1 MHGGASFAAAGED
14 AGDAVLLEI
23 TDASFIAGEADPSP
37 PPPVSVDDL
46 AGLDPL
52 PYPTIW
58 VRADRTRLIES
69 SSYFRALLG
78 GSFSESGRAHVQISC
93 NLEAAVQVLI
103 YLFEPSGSLT
113 ITHHTFLPLMEG
125 GLFLAAENL
134 LTECERWFRTM
145 SSQSSSLLAPLDFLI
160 DTWYFAQEHGI
171 NYVQDICPGYLAQ
184 NFVQVISRR
193 SFVKLPY
200 DLLYSTIEC
209 PFLTVDSEKQLC
221 EAILCWITENMLCC
235 EELPPNSVDHQ
246 LYLLNKVRI
255 CLLPLEFAAGTKR
268 NWAEFG
274 SKVESRILNLLKDSL
289 RTVLDAIADD
299 NLESYR
305 VRITEYSKKIV
316 LSGCPQ
322 ITTEILYISVLPPT
336 NVGASLNKRLESSW
350 AQVDYRN
357 IILYNELE
365 EAVKSSSFGNVH
377 MVDLSKCP
385 NAHFSTAIDWLKLA
399 FPELRIFRASFCL
412 TFQFE
417 DLLYLLLTCPWIN
430 EIDLSIDTS
439 IIAQMHSV
447 ISSRF
452 EGRGAVKPKLTRYYA
467 QDPLCDTT
475 MNSYISNISKLIL
488 EGRNDITDVDLLK
501 ISILKNSLCY
511 INIKNCTLLTDDGI
525 SKLLLKCT
533 KIHSMVLSYTSFG
546 NQSIQTLC
554 NSNPLDS
561 MDECRHVMAFRM
573 QELHLDGCKGIGY
586 AAMSQLM
593 SNVNITNFLCLRE
606 TTLTD
611 GALCN
616 FVGSSLEF
624 LDISET
630 VVSMVSL
637 APVIRRNSNLR
648 CLKAAGCRN
657 LLFEHGE
664 VEAMSGGNIYG
675 DFLQEITST
684 CCLED
689 VEMGWAF
696 CPIRVTTLIPSFSKV
711 RKMTIGLGTTLPENI
726 LCALPDICP
735 FLESLVLRFQM
746 ISDKVVRNLLKSSTK
761 LRVLCLYSCLGNLT
775 SFSFQ
780 IKAPL
785 LRILRLEWIT
795 PWMTN
800 DDLAVLIQNYNLV
813 ELSLSGCKLLDS
825 NSQELISSGW
835 PNLTCLHLEECG
847 QITLDGV
854 SSILNCKA
862 LEDLLLRHTGK
873 GIGRTIIT
881 DAITELPLLRK
892 LALDLCDASEEGY
905 DSPNNPEGKMM
916 RTITMSRCKSV
927 RSCFELHR
935 EGSSNSKPVHKET
948 IVLEWSS
955 RQLRTTIVKEKIRWT
970 QRPKAHNREESGR
983 RGARA
988 AAARRPATGGAHLTG
1003 MAHLAASAAP
1013 LPSADPDAGEESS
1026 HSPPP
1031 PEKGLRKVVVVM
1043 GATGAGK
1050 SRLAVDLASHF
1061 AGVEV
1066 VSADSMQ
1073 VYGGLDVLTNKVP
1086 LHEQKGVP
1094 HHLLSVIDPSV
1105 EFTCRDFRDHAVPI
1119 IEGILDRGGLPVIV
1133 GGTNFYIQALVSPF
1147 LFDDMAQ
1154 DIEGLTLNDH
1164 LDEIGLDNDDE
1175 AGLYEHLKKID
1186 PVAAQRIHPNNHR
1199 KIKRYLELYE
1209 STGALPSDLFQ
1220 GQATE
1225 MLIFMFWIVM
1235 SMKGSTA

>member
-1 MHGGASFAAAGED
+1 F
-14 AGDAVLLEI
+14 
-23 TDASFIAGEADPSP
+23 
-37 PPPVSVDDL
+37 
-46 AGLDPL
+46 
-52 PYPTIW
+52 
-58 VRADRTRLIES
+58 
-69 SSYFRALLG
+69 
-78 GSFSESGRAHVQISC
+78 
-93 NLEAAVQVLI
+93 
-103 YLFEPSGSLT
+103 
-113 ITHHTFLPLMEG
+113 EG

-160 DTWYFAQEHGI
+160 ETWYFAQEHGI

-200 DLLYSTIEC
+200 DLLYSTIKC
-209 PFLTVDSEKQLC
+209 PFLTVDRFKSIFLFNPVLQ
-221 EAILCWITENMLCC
+221 
-235 EELPPNSVDHQ
+235 
-246 LYLLNKVRI
+246 VRI

-305 VRITEYSKKIV
+305 VRITEYSKIMHFVALLTDEDFVLQKIV

-322 ITTEILYISVLPPT
+322 ITTEILYISVLPPA
-336 NVGASLNKRLESSW
+336 NVGASLNKS
-350 AQVDYRN
+350 YGFG
-357 IILYNELE
+357 YK
-365 EAVKSSSFGNVH
+365 KSCNH
-377 MVDLSKCP
+377 
-385 NAHFSTAIDWLKLA
+385 
-399 FPELRIFRASFCL
+399 
-412 TFQFE
+412 
-417 DLLYLLLTCPWIN
+417 
-430 EIDLSIDTS
+430 
-439 IIAQMHSV
+439 
-447 ISSRF
+447 
-452 EGRGAVKPKLTRYYA
+452 
-467 QDPLCDTT
+467 
-475 MNSYISNISKLIL
+475 
-488 EGRNDITDVDLLK
+488 
-501 ISILKNSLCY
+501 
-511 INIKNCTLLTDDGI
+511 
-525 SKLLLKCT
+525 
-533 KIHSMVLSYTSFG
+533 
-546 NQSIQTLC
+546 SIQTLC

-561 MDECRHVMAFRM
+561 MDEYRHVMAFRM

-746 ISDKVVRNLLKSSTK
+746 ISDKVVRNLLESSTK

-835 PNLTCLHLEECG
+835 PNLTCLHLE
-847 QITLDGV
+847 
-854 SSILNCKA
+854 
-862 LEDLLLRHTGK
+862 LL
-873 GIGRTIIT
+873 
-881 DAITELPLLRK
+881 
-892 LALDLCDASEEGY
+892 
-905 DSPNNPEGKMM
+905 
-916 RTITMSRCKSV
+916 
-927 RSCFELHR
+927 F
-935 EGSSNSKPVHKET
+935 KPK
-948 IVLEWSS
+948 
-955 RQLRTTIVKEKIRWT
+955 
-970 QRPKAHNREESGR
+970 
-983 RGARA
+983 
-988 AAARRPATGGAHLTG
+988 
-1003 MAHLAASAAP
+1003 
-1013 LPSADPDAGEESS
+1013 
-1026 HSPPP
+1026 
-1031 PEKGLRKVVVVM
+1031 
-1043 GATGAGK
+1043 
-1050 SRLAVDLASHF
+1050 
-1061 AGVEV
+1061 
-1066 VSADSMQ
+1066 
-1073 VYGGLDVLTNKVP
+1073 
-1086 LHEQKGVP
+1086 
-1094 HHLLSVIDPSV
+1094 
-1105 EFTCRDFRDHAVPI
+1105 
-1119 IEGILDRGGLPVIV
+1119 
-1133 GGTNFYIQALVSPF
+1133 
-1147 LFDDMAQ
+1147 
-1154 DIEGLTLNDH
+1154 
-1164 LDEIGLDNDDE
+1164 
-1175 AGLYEHLKKID
+1175 
-1186 PVAAQRIHPNNHR
+1186 
-1199 KIKRYLELYE
+1199 
-1209 STGALPSDLFQ
+1209 FQ
-1220 GQATE
+1220 GFSAVISVAT
-1225 MLIFMFWIVM
+1225 LLN
-1235 SMKGSTA
+1235 K

>member
-58 VRADRTRLIES
+58 VRADRTRQALAAPS
-69 SSYFRALLG
+69 SPDSPANELL
-78 GSFSESGRAHVQISC
+78 
-93 NLEAAVQVLI
+93 
-103 YLFEPSGSLT
+103 
-113 ITHHTFLPLMEG
+113 G

-184 NFVQVISRR
+184 NFV
-193 SFVKLPY
+193 
-200 DLLYSTIEC
+200 
-209 PFLTVDSEKQLC
+209 
-221 EAILCWITENMLCC
+221 
-235 EELPPNSVDHQ
+235 
-246 LYLLNKVRI
+246 RI

-305 VRITEYSKKIV
+305 VRITEYSKIMHFVALLTDEDFVLQKIV

-377 MVDLSKCP
+377 M
-385 NAHFSTAIDWLKLA
+385 
-399 FPELRIFRASFCL
+399 
-412 TFQFE
+412 
-417 DLLYLLLTCPWIN
+417 
-430 EIDLSIDTS
+430 
-439 IIAQMHSV
+439 
-447 ISSRF
+447 
-452 EGRGAVKPKLTRYYA
+452 
-467 QDPLCDTT
+467 
-475 MNSYISNISKLIL
+475 
-488 EGRNDITDVDLLK
+488 
-501 ISILKNSLCY
+501 
-511 INIKNCTLLTDDGI
+511 
-525 SKLLLKCT
+525 
-533 KIHSMVLSYTSFG
+533 
-546 NQSIQTLC
+546 SIQTLC

-835 PNLTCLHLEECG
+835 PNLTCLHLE
-847 QITLDGV
+847 
-854 SSILNCKA
+854 
-862 LEDLLLRHTGK
+862 GK

-955 RQLRTTIVKEKIRWT
+955 RQLRTTIVKEKIRWST
-970 QRPKAHNREESGR
+970 
-983 RGARA
+983 
-988 AAARRPATGGAHLTG
+988 
-1003 MAHLAASAAP
+1003 
-1013 LPSADPDAGEESS
+1013 
-1026 HSPPP
+1026 
-1031 PEKGLRKVVVVM
+1031 
-1043 GATGAGK
+1043 
-1050 SRLAVDLASHF
+1050 
-1061 AGVEV
+1061 
-1066 VSADSMQ
+1066 
-1073 VYGGLDVLTNKVP
+1073 
-1086 LHEQKGVP
+1086 
-1094 HHLLSVIDPSV
+1094 
-1105 EFTCRDFRDHAVPI
+1105 PI
-1119 IEGILDRGGLPVIV
+1119 
-1133 GGTNFYIQALVSPF
+1133 F
-1147 LFDDMAQ
+1147 L
-1154 DIEGLTLNDH
+1154 
-1164 LDEIGLDNDDE
+1164 
-1175 AGLYEHLKKID
+1175 
-1186 PVAAQRIHPNNHR
+1186 
-1199 KIKRYLELYE
+1199 
-1209 STGALPSDLFQ
+1209 
-1220 GQATE
+1220 
-1225 MLIFMFWIVM
+1225 
-1235 SMKGSTA
+1235 

>member
-52 PYPTIW
+52 PYPTIS
-58 VRADRTRLIES
+58 VRADRTRQALAAPSSPDSPANEPLVLIES

-93 NLEAAVQVLI
+93 NLEAAVQVLV

-160 DTWYFAQEHGI
+160 ETWYFAQEHGI

-200 DLLYSTIEC
+200 DLLYSTIKC

-221 EAILCWITENMLCC
+221 EAILCWITENTRCC

-268 NWAEFG
+268 NWAEFR

-322 ITTEILYISVLPPT
+322 ITTEILYISVLPPA
-336 NVGASLNKRLESSW
+336 NVGASLNKRLGSSW

-385 NAHFSTAIDWLKLA
+385 NVHFSTAIDWLKLA

-412 TFQFE
+412 TLQFE

-439 IIAQMHSV
+439 IIAQTHSV

-475 MNSYISNISKLIL
+475 MNSYFSNISKLIL

-561 MDECRHVMAFRM
+561 MDEYRHVMAFRM

-746 ISDKVVRNLLKSSTK
+746 ISDKVVRNLLESSTK

-955 RQLRTTIVKEKIRWT
+955 RQLRTTIVKE
-970 QRPKAHNREESGR
+970 
-983 RGARA
+983 
-988 AAARRPATGGAHLTG
+988 
-1003 MAHLAASAAP
+1003 
-1013 LPSADPDAGEESS
+1013 
-1026 HSPPP
+1026 
-1031 PEKGLRKVVVVM
+1031 
-1043 GATGAGK
+1043 
-1050 SRLAVDLASHF
+1050 RL
-1061 AGVEV
+1061 
-1066 VSADSMQ
+1066 
-1073 VYGGLDVLTNKVP
+1073 
-1086 LHEQKGVP
+1086 
-1094 HHLLSVIDPSV
+1094 
-1105 EFTCRDFRDHAVPI
+1105 
-1119 IEGILDRGGLPVIV
+1119 
-1133 GGTNFYIQALVSPF
+1133 
-1147 LFDDMAQ
+1147 
-1154 DIEGLTLNDH
+1154 
-1164 LDEIGLDNDDE
+1164 
-1175 AGLYEHLKKID
+1175 
-1186 PVAAQRIHPNNHR
+1186 
-1199 KIKRYLELYE
+1199 
-1209 STGALPSDLFQ
+1209 
-1220 GQATE
+1220 
-1225 MLIFMFWIVM
+1225 
-1235 SMKGSTA
+1235 

>member
-1 MHGGASFAAAGED
+1 MHGGASFAAAGEA

-52 PYPTIW
+52 PYPTI
-58 VRADRTRLIES
+58 S
-69 SSYFRALLG
+69 
-78 GSFSESGRAHVQISC
+78 
-93 NLEAAVQVLI
+93 
-103 YLFEPSGSLT
+103 
-113 ITHHTFLPLMEG
+113 G

-160 DTWYFAQEHGI
+160 ETWYFAQEHGI

-184 NFVQVISRR
+184 NF
-193 SFVKLPY
+193 
-200 DLLYSTIEC
+200 
-209 PFLTVDSEKQLC
+209 
-221 EAILCWITENMLCC
+221 
-235 EELPPNSVDHQ
+235 
-246 LYLLNKVRI
+246 VRI

-305 VRITEYSKKIV
+305 VRITEYSKIMHFVALLTDEDFVLQKIV

-322 ITTEILYISVLPPT
+322 ITTEILYISVLPPA
-336 NVGASLNKRLESSW
+336 NVGASLNKRLGSSW

-385 NAHFSTAIDWLKLA
+385 N
-399 FPELRIFRASFCL
+399 
-412 TFQFE
+412 
-417 DLLYLLLTCPWIN
+417 
-430 EIDLSIDTS
+430 
-439 IIAQMHSV
+439 
-447 ISSRF
+447 
-452 EGRGAVKPKLTRYYA
+452 
-467 QDPLCDTT
+467 
-475 MNSYISNISKLIL
+475 
-488 EGRNDITDVDLLK
+488 
-501 ISILKNSLCY
+501 
-511 INIKNCTLLTDDGI
+511 
-525 SKLLLKCT
+525 
-533 KIHSMVLSYTSFG
+533 
-546 NQSIQTLC
+546 SIQTLC

-561 MDECRHVMAFRM
+561 MDECRHVMA
-573 QELHLDGCKGIGY
+573 ELHLDGCKGIGY

-664 VEAMSGGNIYG
+664 VEAMSGDNIYG

-746 ISDKVVRNLLKSSTK
+746 ISDKVVRNLLESSTK

-835 PNLTCLHLEECG
+835 PNLTCLHLE
-847 QITLDGV
+847 
-854 SSILNCKA
+854 
-862 LEDLLLRHTGK
+862 
-873 GIGRTIIT
+873 
-881 DAITELPLLRK
+881 
-892 LALDLCDASEEGY
+892 
-905 DSPNNPEGKMM
+905 
-916 RTITMSRCKSV
+916 
-927 RSCFELHR
+927 
-935 EGSSNSKPVHKET
+935 
-948 IVLEWSS
+948 
-955 RQLRTTIVKEKIRWT
+955 
-970 QRPKAHNREESGR
+970 
-983 RGARA
+983 
-988 AAARRPATGGAHLTG
+988 
-1003 MAHLAASAAP
+1003 
-1013 LPSADPDAGEESS
+1013 
-1026 HSPPP
+1026 
-1031 PEKGLRKVVVVM
+1031 
-1043 GATGAGK
+1043 
-1050 SRLAVDLASHF
+1050 
-1061 AGVEV
+1061 
-1066 VSADSMQ
+1066 
-1073 VYGGLDVLTNKVP
+1073 
-1086 LHEQKGVP
+1086 
-1094 HHLLSVIDPSV
+1094 
-1105 EFTCRDFRDHAVPI
+1105 
-1119 IEGILDRGGLPVIV
+1119 
-1133 GGTNFYIQALVSPF
+1133 F
-1147 LFDDMAQ
+1147 LF
-1154 DIEGLTLNDH
+1154 
-1164 LDEIGLDNDDE
+1164 
-1175 AGLYEHLKKID
+1175 KPK
-1186 PVAAQRIHPNNHR
+1186 
-1199 KIKRYLELYE
+1199 
-1209 STGALPSDLFQ
+1209 FQ
-1220 GQATE
+1220 GFSAVISVAT
-1225 MLIFMFWIVM
+1225 LLN
-1235 SMKGSTA
+1235 K